1 MTGMKSG
8 VRIKETQLM
17 KVAALLAA
25 AVVAFASP
33 DTSSAGMLTQ
43 AKQYTGLHEVK
54 NNRRLRAALGINPA
68 RTPWCGHF
76 MGLVARR
83 AGRQPPKSIGI
94 ARSWLRFGAP
104 VKLSYARPGDVVVV
118 RAGRSYHVGI
128 LSQLS
133 KSTASLIGGNQSG
146 RVQLSYFSRARSI
159 STCR

>member
-1 MTGMKSG
+1 
-8 VRIKETQLM
+8 M

-83 AGRQPPKSIGI
+83 AGRQPPKSFGI

-146 RVQLSYFSRARSI
+146 RVQLSYFSRAQVVAVR
-159 STCR
+159 R